1 MRPILS
7 EQSGH
12 TRIRTATSR
21 VGRHAG
27 NVFRISAPFPPGES
41 ATPLYSCFYLK
52 EFDYQAVVTKR
63 SIRIGGLKPKCRP
76 GPESGPFCRTNAAGR
91 QRGMENPRN
100 GRPEAYVVWQT
111 TNPLISKNPAP
122 GCGDSGGV
130 GREPGPA
137 GVRAAPPESRRL
149 PRRQTAVG
157 RMCRGIRCAEVQN
170 GCAPCPS
177 YDLPQ
182 AEDLTGR
189 RKEKISPF

>member
-1 MRPILS
+1 LHRRMRPLFRMWQEVRAGFAPVCRLPKDDCGTPRRPILC
-7 EQSGH
+7 GL
-12 TRIRTATSR
+12 
-21 VGRHAG
+21 VG
-27 NVFRISAPFPPGES
+27 
-41 ATPLYSCFYLK
+41 
-52 EFDYQAVVTKR
+52 
-63 SIRIGGLKPKCRP
+63 
-76 GPESGPFCRTNAAGR
+76 RTNAAGR
-91 QRGMENPRN
+91 QPGMENPRN

-130 GREPGPA
+130 GRGPGPA

-149 PRRQTAVG
+149 PRRQAAVG

-182 AEDLTGR
+182 TE
-189 RKEKISPF
+189 I